1 MNNEQ
6 ENLLQL
12 IRGMARSASP
22 SSFYHQACPACHAK
36 PCCLGRSGE
45 QRRRVTKPVLSGA
58 EGTLRIIE
66 QCKSASAIY
75 LKGVLHAVSFIEG
88 RYALV
93 VDGVAF

>member
-22 SSFYHQACPACHAK
+22 SSFYHQACP
-36 PCCLGRSGE
+36 E

-88 RYALV
+88 R
-93 VDGVAF
+93 

>member
-1 MNNEQ
+1 MVVKNNEQNTMNDEQ
-6 ENLLQL
+6 ENLLQF

-22 SSFYHQACPACHAK
+22 SSFYHQACPF
-36 PCCLGRSGE
+36 GRLRASSE
-45 QRRRVTKPVLSGA
+45 QRRRDTKPVLSGV

-88 RYALV
+88 R
-93 VDGVAF
+93 